1 MDEPTYRI
9 NLPKKWVRSAL
20 IIVTTALVV
29 APVTAWAGHR
39 FGDVPNTN
47 IFHGDITWLA
57 DNDITR
63 GCNPPANTLFCPKDN
78 VTREQMAAFMR
89 RNAQTF
95 GTAGFAEIETVALG
109 GFPSNV
115 EVATVTV
122 DPKATAGVV
131 LNTSVGFGGAGG
143 STVWLSIR
151 EGSCTGSQLA
161 FADTRKETGTESI
174 SLTAH
179 AIVSTATTFKVCAGA
194 SPSADAAFRVLT
206 AFWAPTG

>member
-1 MDEPTYRI
+1 VGWGERQEPSHGRTD
-9 NLPKKWVRSAL
+9 LSHQPPKEVGANR
-20 IIVTTALVV
+20 TDNRDHR
-29 APVTAWAGHR
+29 PRRRPGHR
-39 FGDVPNTN
+39 LGRTPVRTDVPDTN

-63 GCNPPANTLFCPKDN
+63 GCNPPTNTLFCPKDN

-131 LNTSVGFGGAGG
+131 LNTSVAIRRSGGFNCLAQHQGRQLHRVP
-143 STVWLSIR
+143 TRIR
-151 EGSCTGSQLA
+151 
-161 FADTRKETGTESI
+161 
-174 SLTAH
+174 
-179 AIVSTATTFKVCAGA
+179 
-194 SPSADAAFRVLT
+194 
-206 AFWAPTG
+206 